1 MESYDEFATLLKQFR
16 LKINLTQAE
25 LADLCGISRSQISQL
40 ESGKRNPSAENL
52 DTLSRV
58 LRLIP
63 TQKQRF
69 FIAAGYIEDDNDQV
83 TAIVTRSDFRSVLSL
98 LSDPMLNNLPGRLA
112 RGAVKDFT
120 DGWHLYARAKEKQYK
135 RAWKGTEEICETA
148 VSKMQKAA
156 NQLEAYLYDAMG
168 SAALHL
174 GNFTEA
180 QKRFDH
186 AASLLPHVEDPYLEG
201 RLLVHQGELL
211 RFRSEW
217 RHAEQKFLDAKR
229 AFLNLGRSES
239 QTQLAWVDKKYGVD
253 LPDAGQMAAGA
264 PLSGTQ

>member
-1 MESYDEFATLLKQFR
+1 
-16 LKINLTQAE
+16 
-25 LADLCGISRSQISQL
+25 
-40 ESGKRNPSAENL
+40 
-52 DTLSRV
+52 
-58 LRLIP
+58 
-63 TQKQRF
+63 
-69 FIAAGYIEDDNDQV
+69 
-83 TAIVTRSDFRSVLSL
+83 
-98 LSDPMLNNLPGRLA
+98 MLNNLPGRLA

-201 RLLVHQGELL
+201 QLLVHQGELL

-217 RHAEQKFLDAKR
+217 RHAEQKFLDAKV

-239 QTQLAWVDKKYGVD
+239 QTQLAWVDKKIGLIYLMQDKWLRALRYLERSEAIFKDTGND
-253 LPDAGQMAAGA
+253 YELAKSALPWDGPHATRGF
-264 PLSGTQ
+264 L